1 MKHLIK
7 IESTPHGVLG
17 VRHTGLDQQ
26 YCEAGEMVILKWQP
40 DAKWGLQE
48 AHYIDAGGN
57 IVAIDLTR
65 VKVDGVNVV
74 AFVMPDKDITVGG
87 TFKRSVIE
95 DWTGRDAAF
104 SIVGSF
110 DVANLPTLDGFNDA
124 GKVAFV
130 KDTRKYA
137 TWDGYGWTY
146 IDGKPVTPR
155 YLTFTANEDGV
166 SLAFFFNRNAAG
178 DEQQNPSIT
187 FQKSMDGGLTWE
199 EHTIGVYDPDDGDTS
214 NLDVIALDEGESV
227 MFKGVNS
234 ENFTV
239 GDPEND
245 EGIYVGFYLD
255 GGASASGDIT
265 SLLNGVGGDATIQF
279 MQFYSMFLGCTG
291 LTQAPALPATTLAE
305 YCYSYMFLGCTG
317 LTQAPVLPATTLAN
331 GCYASM
337 FQDCTGLTQAP
348 ALPATTLANRCY
360 QSMFQGCT
368 GLTQA
373 PALPATTLANSCY
386 QSMFQDCTGLTQAP
400 ALPVTTLAEYCYYHM
415 FSGCTG
421 LTQAPALPATTLANS
436 CYQSMFSGCTGIT
449 SHDVATLNNS
459 QNIFQNNSACISLT
473 IHAETPPT
481 IANNTI
487 TGLKADCVIYVPA
500 ASVDAYK
507 AEQYWSARAAYIQAI
522 P

>member
-26 YCEAGEMVILKWQP
+26 YCEAGELVTLEWQP

-48 AHYIDAGGN
+48 AHYTDKQGN
-57 IVAIDLTR
+57 VTAIDLTR
-65 VKVDGVNVV
+65 VKVDGKDVV
-74 AFVMPDKDITVGG
+74 VFTMPAANITIGG
-87 TFKRSVIE
+87 TFKRFVIE
-95 DWTGRDAAF
+95 DWTGKDSAF
-104 SIVGSF
+104 SIMGSF
-110 DVANLPTLDGFNDA
+110 DIVNLPTLDGFADA

-146 IDGKPVTPR
+146 MDGTPVTPR

-178 DEQQNPSIT
+178 DEQQNPNIT
-187 FQKSMDGGLTWE
+187 FQKSTDGGLTWE

-214 NLDVIALDEGESV
+214 DLDVIALDEGESV

-255 GGASASGDIT
+255 GSAAASGDIT
-265 SLLNGVGGDATIQF
+265 SLINGVGGDAIVQF
-279 MQFYSMFLGCTG
+279 MQFYSMF
-291 LTQAPALPATTLAE
+291 
-305 YCYSYMFLGCTG
+305 YGCTG
-317 LTQAPVLPATTLAN
+317 LTQAPVLPATTLAEY
-331 GCYASM
+331 CYNSM
-337 FQDCTGLTQAP
+337 F
-348 ALPATTLANRCY
+348 N
-360 QSMFQGCT
+360 GCT

-373 PALPATTLANSCY
+373 PVLPATTLASRCY
-386 QSMFQDCTGLTQAP
+386 NSMFNGCTSLTTAP
-400 ALPVTTLAEYCYYHM
+400 VLPATTLASSCYNYM

-421 LTQAPALPATTLANS
+421 LTQAPALPATTLAS
-436 CYQSMFSGCTGIT
+436 RCYNYMFSGCTGIT

-459 QNIFQNNSACISLT
+459 TNTFNNNSSCASFT

-481 IANNTI
+481 IGNNTI
-487 TGLKADCVIYVPA
+487 TGLKADCIIYVPA

-507 AEQYWSARAAYIQAI
+507 AKQYWSARASYIQAI